1 MSKFKKNKKG
11 LPPINTASLPDI
23 VFMLLFFFMV
33 ATTMRET
40 SVLVKNDLPNATEIK
55 KLSEKRLTSTIYVGP
70 PISSPKGV
78 TDAGDLIQLNDKI
91 ASVKDVRNFIY
102 MARDGVPSEEQSAMT
117 TLIKSDINS
126 TVGTISDIKKELREI
141 NALKVTYATRQGSEK
156 K

>member
-1 MSKFKKNKKG
+1 MSKFNKKKKG

-40 SVLVKNDLPNATEIK
+40 SVLVENKLPDATEIK

-70 PISSPKGV
+70 AKGTPKG
-78 TDAGDLIQLNDKI
+78 TKSAGDLIQLNDKI
-91 ASVKDVRNFIY
+91 ATVKDVRNFIY
-102 MARDGVPSEEQSAMT
+102 MQREGVPSEEQGAMT

-141 NALKVTYATRQGSEK
+141 NALKVTYATRQGSDK